1 MAHAAI
7 ASNPVGT
14 AVSRLRSGLALA
26 LLIGVGGCASTS
38 ASAEPDRTLRA
49 YSDAIESGRAADA
62 YALLSSEAKK
72 SIPFEAFQR
81 MLRENPDEIKELARA
96 LKRPAQPPQVTATV
110 TPPGGPTL
118 LLVYEDGRWKV
129 DASSIDL
136 YSQATPERAMAAFVR
151 AYEAHR
157 FDVLLRFV
165 PDAQK
170 KDLTAETLERA
181 WTTEQK
187 DDIEHLIQA
196 LRAVLPTARF
206 EVLGDRATL
215 AFGAGGT
222 LELVREH
229 GSWKVE
235 DLK

>member
-1 MAHAAI
+1 ME
-7 ASNPVGT
+7 
-14 AVSRLRSGLALA
+14 LRTYLALG
-26 LLIGVGGCASTS
+26 LLCGSFAACGASG

-49 YSDAIESGRAADA
+49 YSEALEAGRAKDA
-62 YALLSSEAKK
+62 YALLTSDAKK

-81 MLRENPDEIKELARA
+81 MLKENPEEIKELARA
-96 LKRPAQPPQVTATV
+96 LRRPAQAPEVTATV

-118 LLVYEDGRWKV
+118 LLVYEDGQWRV

-151 AYEAHR
+151 AYEGR
-157 FDVLLRFV
+157 RYDVLLRFV

-170 KDLTAETLERA
+170 KDLTAASLEKA
-181 WTTEQK
+181 WTSDQK
-187 DDIEHLIQA
+187 EDVERMMQA
-196 LRAVLPTARF
+196 LKAVLPTARF
-206 EVLGDRATL
+206 EVLGERATL

>member
-1 MAHAAI
+1 MQLGSVALFLLVAA
-7 ASNPVGT
+7 
-14 AVSRLRSGLALA
+14 
-26 LLIGVGGCASTS
+26 CAGNR
-38 ASAEPDRTLRA
+38 ASAEPDGTLRA
-49 YSDAIESGRAADA
+49 YSNALEAGRAADA

-72 SIPFEAFQR
+72 SIPFESFQR
-81 MLRENPDEIKELARA
+81 MLKENPEDTKELARA
-96 LKRPAQPPQVTATV
+96 LRRPAQPPEVTASV

-118 LLVYEDGRWKV
+118 LLVYENGAWRV

-136 YSQATPERAMAAFVR
+136 YSQATPERAIASFVR
-151 AYEAHR
+151 AYEGRR

-170 KDLTAETLERA
+170 QGLTAETLQKA

-187 DDIEHLIQA
+187 DEVEHMMQA
-196 LRAVLPTARF
+196 LRAALPTSRF
-206 EVLGDRATL
+206 EVLGDRATM